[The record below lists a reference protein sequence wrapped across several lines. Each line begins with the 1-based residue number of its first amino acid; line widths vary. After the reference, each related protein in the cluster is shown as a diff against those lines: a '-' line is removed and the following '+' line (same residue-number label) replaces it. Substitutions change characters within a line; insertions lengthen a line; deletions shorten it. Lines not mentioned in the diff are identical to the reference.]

1 MSSLGGGPLFR
12 VREET
17 LSADPEEI
25 LCVEPEKRPSVPI
38 LRVCLAWEILRA
50 REEALFYEPERRSSL
65 LGPGG
70 GSLC

>member
-1 MSSLGGGPLFR
+1 MSNLGGGPLFR
-12 VREET
+12 AREET

-25 LCVEPEKRPSVPI
+25 LCVEPEKKPSVPI

-50 REEALFYEPERRSSL
+50 REETLFYEPERSSL
-65 LGPGG
+65 LDPGG